1 MGKVH
6 VYACVSAP
14 TCLLMCIH
22 IFTVCVYSISLDVCV
37 YTPGL
42 PSVTHSDIDLCMAS
56 VCVCACTHIPTIIG
70 IQISSH
76 KSIQLLPFFNRR
88 SPSQGPNSMRGNK
101 LKRMALIAHIQINKW
116 R

>member
-1 MGKVH
+1 MFL
-6 VYACVSAP
+6 YLCVCSCAS
-14 TCLLMCIH
+14 
-22 IFTVCVYSISLDVCV
+22 IFLVLVCKAFSLDVCV

-56 VCVCACTHIPTIIG
+56 VCAHACACALAHIPAIIG

-76 KSIQLLPFFNRR
+76 KYVQLLPFFNRQ
-88 SPSQGPNSMRGNK
+88 SPSQGPNSMMGGGNK

>member
-1 MGKVH
+1 MCAC
-6 VYACVSAP
+6 ACVLLHL
-14 TCLLMCIH
+14 CVLMCVH
-22 IFTVCVYSISLDVCV
+22 IFSFCVCSISLDVCV

-56 VCVCACTHIPTIIG
+56 VCVRVRACTHIPAIIG

-76 KSIQLLPFFNRR
+76 KYVQLLPFFNRQ
-88 SPSQGPNSMRGNK
+88 SPSQGPNSMMGNK
-101 LKRMALIAHIQINKW
+101 LKRMALIAHIQTNKW

>member
-1 MGKVH
+1 MR
-6 VYACVSAP
+6 AC
-14 TCLLMCIH
+14 TCVLLHLCVLMCFN
-22 IFTVCVYSISLDVCV
+22 IFSFCACSISLDVCV

-56 VCVCACTHIPTIIG
+56 VCVRVRACTHIPAIIG

-76 KSIQLLPFFNRR
+76 KYVQLLPFFNRQ
-88 SPSQGPNSMRGNK
+88 SPSQGPNSMMGNK
-101 LKRMALIAHIQINKW
+101 LKRMALIAHIQTNKW